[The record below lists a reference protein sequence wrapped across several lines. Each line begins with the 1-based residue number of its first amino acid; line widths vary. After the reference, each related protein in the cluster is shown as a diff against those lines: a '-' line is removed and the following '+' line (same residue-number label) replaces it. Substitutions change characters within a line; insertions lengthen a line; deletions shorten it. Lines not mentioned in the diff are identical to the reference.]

1 MSTTLRFF
9 LVALAALSIAACD
22 TIPVR
27 DRDQDADAPA
37 EQTGGIELIP
47 LEDYGLQPEFDVEE
61 SPEDLFASIETDLR
75 EGLDSAPPRR
85 QTAYLDAAGKLVDA
99 GRLEDAET
107 VLDNTDVSGLAPAL
121 AVRKRV
127 LRADIL
133 FRRDELDRAYREAR
147 RTLGDGN
154 IDPSHIARALDI
166 KGRID
171 LRQGR
176 PLEAARS
183 WIRRDNYLT
192 DAQALVA
199 NHQRIW
205 YALGHLNQLDLQ
217 LAEGGDGRDALRGW
231 LDLAIL
237 FLEFGEDRDGLRTAV
252 NRWRDAN
259 RAHPAAEFAAIVLGP
274 PRLPDVRQVGLLLP
288 LSSEY
293 GQAARQVYDGFDA
306 AHSTDTHPRRPQV
319 VFYDVGGE
327 PSLVANYAGVASN
340 DGADVIVGPLGKSAV
355 NALMEMRQPDKPMV
369 LLGSSDNA
377 NALTP
382 GVFQFDLAPEPEAQQ
397 VAEFMYASGHRRV
410 AALYPNESWGKRIH
424 EAFVEH
430 WQELGGTLAEARQ
443 YQPGSNDFTVPI
455 KELFNLTESE
465 TRQSLLE
472 ASSGLNVEFNA
483 RRRHDIDAL
492 FLVARPDEA
501 RLLKPQINFF
511 RGHDLPVYST
521 SHVYAGTRDAGSD
534 TDLDGI
540 TFLDMPWVLRDT
552 IRINALKS
560 ALRDAGYSNAASD
573 LFAFGFDA
581 YRLALLAPDPGLTG
595 DTRLSGLTADLIL
608 PADGRVQRRFDW
620 AEFKSGVPVRVWND

>member
-1 MSTTLRFF
+1 M
-9 LVALAALSIAACD
+9 
-22 TIPVR
+22 R
-27 DRDQDADAPA
+27 DRDQDAEAPA
-37 EQTGGIELIP
+37 EPTGGIELIP
-47 LEDYGLQPEFDVEE
+47 LDDYGLDPEFDVEE
-61 SPEDLFASIETDLR
+61 QPEDLIASIEADLR

-85 QTAYLDAAGKLVDA
+85 QTAYLDAATKLIDA
-99 GRLEDAET
+99 RRLDDAEL

-127 LRADIL
+127 LWADIQ
-133 FRRDELDRAYREAR
+133 FHRDDLDRAYREAV

-176 PLEAARS
+176 PMEAARS

-205 YALGHLNQLDLQ
+205 YALGHLNQLELQ

-237 FLEFGEDRDGLRTAV
+237 FLELGGDRGSLRTAV
-252 NRWRDAN
+252 DRWRNTN
-259 RAHPAAEFAAIVLGP
+259 RGHPAAEFAAIVLGP
-274 PRLPDVRQVGLLLP
+274 PRAPDLRQVGLLLP

-293 GQAARQVYDGFDA
+293 GPAARQVYDGFDA
-306 AHSTDTHPRRPQV
+306 AHGADTHPRRPQV
-319 VFYDVGGE
+319 VFYDIGGE
-327 PSLVANYAGVASN
+327 PSLVGNYAGVASN

-355 NALMEMRQPDKPMV
+355 NALMTTRQPDKPMV
-369 LLGSSDNA
+369 LLGSSTEA

-410 AALYPNESWGKRIH
+410 VALYPNEGWGQRIH
-424 EAFVEH
+424 QAFVER

-443 YQPGSNDFTVPI
+443 YQPGSNDFTAPI
-455 KELFNLTESE
+455 KNLFNLTESE

-472 ASSGLNVEFNA
+472 ASSGLNVEFDA
-483 RRRHDIDAL
+483 RRRRDIDAL
-492 FLVARPDEA
+492 FLVAQPDEA

-511 RGHDLPVYST
+511 QGHDLPVYST
-521 SHVYAGTRDAGSD
+521 SHVYAGTRDADLD

-540 TFLDMPWVLRDT
+540 TFPDMPWVLRDT
-552 IRINALKS
+552 IRINGLKT
-560 ALRDAGYSNAASD
+560 ALRDAGYSNASSD

-581 YRLALLAPDPGLTG
+581 YQLALLAPDPGRTG
-595 DTRLSGLTADLIL
+595 DIRMSGLTADLVL
-608 PADGRVQRRFDW
+608 AADGRVQRRFDW
-620 AEFKSGVPVRVWND
+620 AEFKAGVPVRVWSD